1 MTAHYIRS
9 KINGSKKEKRQIAR
23 GQRHGD
29 QNSKQLGKK
38 RSGSGRRQLL
48 SVIWFAVAVFL
59 LCVVFIPGQNVWLAI
74 HNFIFGVFGVT
85 AYFYPFLLGFVAVL
99 FAMDKIG
106 GSMNAKVIESGIL
119 VILVG
124 AAVDIFTKHNAALTF
139 WQHLTAA
146 YRSGSH
152 LKSGGFLGALVGQP
166 LYLAFGKTGA
176 AITAILLIFVF
187 LMIITGTTLMSLFRT
202 MARPVKSISEQA
214 ENAYQARLERES
226 EEAQSGNAA

>member
-1 MTAHYIRS
+1 MAAKKKSGKSRAGSATAT
-9 KINGSKKEKRQIAR
+9 KI
-23 GQRHGD
+23 
-29 QNSKQLGKK
+29 QNSAARKEAVQ
-38 RSGSGRRQLL
+38 GRRQLL

-124 AAVDIFTKHNAALTF
+124 AAVDIFSKHNDALTF

-146 YRSGSH
+146 YKSGSH
-152 LKSGGFLGALVGQP
+152 LKSGGFLGALAGSATLPCVRQNGRRNNRNFADIRIFNDN
-166 LYLAFGKTGA
+166 YGHYAYVAFPHYGA
-176 AITAILLIFVF
+176 ACKEHIRA
-187 LMIITGTTLMSLFRT
+187 GG
-202 MARPVKSISEQA
+202 K
-214 ENAYQARLERES
+214 RL
-226 EEAQSGNAA
+226 SGAA

>member
-1 MTAHYIRS
+1 MAAKKKSGKSRAGSATAT
-9 KINGSKKEKRQIAR
+9 KI
-23 GQRHGD
+23 
-29 QNSKQLGKK
+29 QNSSARKEAVQ
-38 RSGSGRRQLL
+38 GRRQLL

-124 AAVDIFTKHNAALTF
+124 AAVASAVSCFRQNGRRNNRDSAYIRIFNDNYGHYAYVAFPHN
-139 WQHLTAA
+139 
-146 YRSGSH
+146 
-152 LKSGGFLGALVGQP
+152 
-166 LYLAFGKTGA
+166 GA
-176 AITAILLIFVF
+176 ACKKYIRAGGKCL
-187 LMIITGTTLMSLFRT
+187 
-202 MARPVKSISEQA
+202 
-214 ENAYQARLERES
+214 
-226 EEAQSGNAA
+226 SGAA

>member
-1 MTAHYIRS
+1 MAAKKKSGKSRAGSATAT
-9 KINGSKKEKRQIAR
+9 KIQNSSAKKEAVQ
-23 GQRHGD
+23 
-29 QNSKQLGKK
+29 
-38 RSGSGRRQLL
+38 GRRQLL

-146 YRSGSH
+146 YKSGSH
-152 LKSGGFLGALVGQP
+152 S
-166 LYLAFGKTGA
+166 
-176 AITAILLIFVF
+176 
-187 LMIITGTTLMSLFRT
+187 
-202 MARPVKSISEQA
+202 
-214 ENAYQARLERES
+214 
-226 EEAQSGNAA
+226 